1 MKKLILFL
9 AILLTSVSY
18 SQTVVY
24 GDTTDLKNSTRNDV
38 VLLNQ
43 YGGTTPDNT
52 GGGFFYLADSA
63 YTEGTYAFDSYYS
76 GKQWVRIGTF
86 GPISASTIEAS
97 STLAVTGV
105 TTLSNAI
112 DGTAYIAGID
122 SFWVTEEVDTIA
134 ISGVAVGNMF
144 TFAEYCPDYD
154 TDADTVVYSYIC
166 KTDTVFVTRST
177 AADLD
182 NPTYK
187 SAGKYSYIRIK

>member
-18 SQTVVY
+18 SQIVSY
-24 GDTTDLKNSTRNDV
+24 GDTSDLKKSVRGDI

-43 YGGTTPDNT
+43 YGGGDMT
-52 GGGFFYLADSA
+52 GGGFFYLADST
-63 YTEGTYAFDSYYS
+63 YDEGTYAFDSYYP
-76 GKQWVRIGTF
+76 GKQWVRLGTF
-86 GPISASTIEAS
+86 GPITASTIAAS